1 MTFYLKRKSSHKGE
15 RDAGKPEE
23 LFPPVSASGAGVI
36 ANVSGT
42 N

>member
-1 MTFYLKRKSSHKGE
+1 MTFYLKIKSSHKGK

-23 LFPPVSASGAGVI
+23 LFPPVSSSGAGVI